1 MAKCVCIGEG
11 TLLAPRLD
19 IVSSHAT
26 RNTQYLFL
34 ASSYKIIATQQETF
48 GLKSDETCKG
58 GQQCILELMLE
69 WRQFLKY
76 VHRQIVH
83 CRDSGLGSN

>member
-1 MAKCVCIGEG
+1 MRHE
-11 TLLAPRLD
+11 TLNIYSWLL
-19 IVSSHAT
+19 HM
-26 RNTQYLFL
+26 
-34 ASSYKIIATQQETF
+34 KIIATQQETF